1 MMFKAYMKRRM
12 RAFATPFGY
21 DAEYLM
27 QMIDADT
34 DAGFALAG
42 LSKATGYK
50 ADAPKAAWYAAK
62 IVAAMSEDCGACTQL
77 AVDMANRAGVASE
90 DLRAIVGGNL
100 ARMSPEALIG
110 YRFAKAVLAR
120 DPEID
125 TLRDEIV
132 QRWGRKA
139 LGAIAL
145 CTVAGRTFPRLRFA
159 LGHGDTCQA
168 IEVGGI
174 RIAPNSVQHGRL
186 AHA

>member
-1 MMFKAYMKRRM
+1 MLKTFMKRRM
-12 RAFATPFGY
+12 RAFGAAFGY
-21 DAEYLM
+21 DADYLV

-62 IVAAMSEDCGACTQL
+62 IVAAMSEDCGPCTQL
-77 AVDMANRAGVASE
+77 AVDMASRAGVAPE
-90 DLRAIVGGNL
+90 ELRAIVAGDL
-100 ARMSPEALIG
+100 AKLSAEASLG
-110 YRFAKAVLAR
+110 YRFAKAVLAH
-120 DPEID
+120 DPQLG
-125 TLRDEIV
+125 TLRDDIV
-132 QRWGRKA
+132 RRWGRKA

-159 LGHGDTCQA
+159 LGQHDSCHA
-168 IEVGGI
+168 VDVGGI
-174 RIAPNSVQHGRL
+174 SVAPNSVQPGKL

>member
-1 MMFKAYMKRRM
+1 MMLKAFMKRRM
-12 RAFATPFGY
+12 RAFGASFGY
-21 DAEYLM
+21 DAEYLV

-42 LSKATGYK
+42 LSKATRYK

-77 AVDMANRAGVASE
+77 AVDMASRAGVAPE
-90 DLRAIVGGNL
+90 NLRAVVSGNL
-100 ARMSPEALIG
+100 AKMSTEALIG
-110 YRFAKAVLAR
+110 YRFAKAVLAQGP
-120 DPEID
+120 DID
-125 TLRDEIV
+125 ALRDEIV
-132 QRWGRKA
+132 HRWGRKA

-159 LGHGDTCQA
+159 LGHGESCQT
-168 IEVGGI
+168 IEIGGI
-174 RIAPNSVQHGRL
+174 RIAPNSVQQGKL

>member
-1 MMFKAYMKRRM
+1 MLKAFLKRRM
-12 RAFATPFGY
+12 RAFAAAFGY
-21 DAEYLM
+21 DAEYLV

-42 LSKATGYK
+42 LSKATRYK

-62 IVAAMSEDCGACTQL
+62 IVAAMSEDCGACSQL
-77 AVDMANRAGVASE
+77 AVDMASRAGVPAE
-90 DLRAIVGGNL
+90 DLRAIVAGNL
-100 ARMSPEALIG
+100 AKMSTEALIG
-110 YRFAKAVLAR
+110 YRFAKAVLTN

-145 CTVAGRTFPRLRFA
+145 CAVAGRTFPRLRFA

-168 IEVGGI
+168 IEVSGI
-174 RIAPNSVQHGRL
+174 RIAPNSVQTGKL

>member
-1 MMFKAYMKRRM
+1 MKRRM

-77 AVDMANRAGVASE
+77 AVDMASRAGVAPE
-90 DLRAIVGGNL
+90 DLRAVVSGNL
-100 ARMSPEALIG
+100 AKMSTEALIG
-110 YRFAKAVLAR
+110 YRFAKAVLVQGP
-120 DPEID
+120 DID
-125 TLRDEIV
+125 ALRDEIV

-159 LGHGDTCQA
+159 LGHGESCQT
-168 IEVGGI
+168 IEIGGI
-174 RIAPNSVQHGRL
+174 RIAPNSVQQGKL